1 MSYMK
6 PSELKDY
13 EIMCKVK
20 GNLPRREY
28 EDGMLND
35 AILRAF
41 EDADFGCLFDTD
53 LTDEMWEAEG
63 KCTFIVTAY
72 SKGEAMDKA
81 EDVLFKLYDEGRLN
95 FGDLEDIYCDEI
107 DKKRDFICL
116 NEFPHIKFDKDFMYS
131 DNAVKSPLVMLDL
144 QRGVD
149 TDKYIYTTQ
158 VGTAEKDNAVYYD
171 WILKYDKEHHTISF
185 EPSQPEGRCFSP
197 AYKGYLCCVPDDI
210 AQYAKEIAFK
220 EFALRKNLNLNRWE
234 KTNDGYKGKF
244 ISVTIDLTD
253 EDLKALGIKELV
265 DNCENYGKC
274 KEIARNA
281 IKSCI
286 DEYGSSE
293 RNKVKETMER
303 E

>member
-53 LTDEMWEAEG
+53 LTDEIWEAEG

-107 DKKRDFICL
+107 DKARNFICL

-253 EDLKALGIKELV
+253 DDLKALGVKELV

-286 DEYGSSE
+286 EEYGKSE
-293 RNKVKETMER
+293 RYKVKETMER

>member
-1 MSYMK
+1 MSYRK

-41 EDADFGCLFDTD
+41 EDADLGCLFDTD
-53 LTDEMWEAEG
+53 LTDEIWEAEG

-116 NEFPHIKFDKDFMYS
+116 NEFPHIEFNKDFMYS

-171 WILKYDKEHHTISF
+171 WILKYDKEHHTIFF

-210 AQYAKEIAFK
+210 VQYAKEIAFK

-253 EDLKALGIKELV
+253 DDLKALGVKELV

-286 DEYGSSE
+286 EEYGKSE

>member
-1 MSYMK
+1 MRPDYLPPK
-6 PSELKDY
+6 ELKDY

-41 EDADFGCLFDTD
+41 EDADLGCLFDTD
-53 LTDEMWEAEG
+53 LTDEIWEVEG

-72 SKGEAMDKA
+72 SKGEAMNKA
-81 EDVLFKLYDEGRLN
+81 DEVSSNLYDEGKLD
-95 FGDLEDIYCDEI
+95 FGDLENVYRDEI
-107 DKKRDFICL
+107 DETRDFICL

-144 QRGVD
+144 QRGAD

-158 VGTAEKDNAVYYD
+158 VGTTEKGNAVYYD
-171 WILKYDKEHHTISF
+171 WVLKYDKEHHTISF

-197 AYKGYLCCVPDDI
+197 DYKGYLCCVPDDI

-220 EFALRKNLNLNRWE
+220 EFSLRKNLNLNRWE
-234 KTNDGYKGKF
+234 KTDDGYKGNF

-253 EDLKALGIKELV
+253 NDLKALGIKELV

-281 IKSCI
+281 ISDMINEKV
-286 DEYGSSE
+286 
-293 RNKVKETMER
+293 RNNKKEKTVVKE
-303 E
+303 

>member
-20 GNLPRREY
+20 GTLPRREY

-53 LTDEMWEAEG
+53 LTDEIWEAEG

-81 EDVLFKLYDEGRLN
+81 ENVLFKLYDEGRLN

-107 DKKRDFICL
+107 DGKRDFICL

-253 EDLKALGIKELV
+253 DDLKALGIKELV

-286 DEYGSSE
+286 EEYGSSE